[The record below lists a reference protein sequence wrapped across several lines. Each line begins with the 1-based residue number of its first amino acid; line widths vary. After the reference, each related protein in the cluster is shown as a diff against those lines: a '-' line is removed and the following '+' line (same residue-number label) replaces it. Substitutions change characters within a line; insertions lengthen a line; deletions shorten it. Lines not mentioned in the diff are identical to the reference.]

1 MKDYLVR
8 AISRNGKVRAFAIK
22 STEVVE
28 ESRKRLDTWPV
39 ASAALGRSL
48 SAGAI
53 MGAMLKGNER
63 LTVIIKGG
71 GPIGQIVVDANAKG
85 EVRGYVTNPHIHF
98 PLNAVGKL
106 DVAKAV
112 GTDGQLIVTKDLGLK
127 DPYHGSVELISGE
140 LGEDFT
146 YYFSKSE
153 QTPSAVSVGVLVN
166 PDNSIKAAGGFI
178 IQLLPGLKEE
188 EITQLEKRL
197 AQIPPVSAMVDE
209 GLSPEEILYAV
220 LGKDDV
226 EILDHLDIVFSCHC
240 SIERMENALISLG
253 EEELQS
259 IIDEQGEAE
268 LTCHFC
274 NEVYQVD
281 KPDLERLMKMAKR

>member
-39 ASAALGRSL
+39 VSAALGRSL

-146 YYFSKSE
+146 YYFAKSE

-274 NEVYQVD
+274 NEVYQAD

>member
-8 AISRNGKVRAFAIK
+8 AISRNGKVRAFAIR
-22 STEVVE
+22 STGVVE
-28 ESRKRLDTWPV
+28 ESRRRLDTWPV
-39 ASAALGRSL
+39 ASAALGRSI
-48 SAGAI
+48 SASAM

-71 GPIGQIVVDANAKG
+71 GPIGQIVVDANGKG

-98 PLNAVGKL
+98 PLNAMGKL

-112 GTDGQLIVTKDLGLK
+112 GTDGQLLVTKDLGLK
-127 DPYHGSVELISGE
+127 EPYNGSVELISGE

-146 YYFSKSE
+146 YYFAKSE

-178 IQLLPGLKEE
+178 IQLLPGLSEADIAE
-188 EITQLEKRL
+188 LEKKL
-197 AQIPPVSAMVDE
+197 SGIPPVSTMVDE
-209 GLSPEEILYAV
+209 GLTPEEILYAV

-226 EILDHLDIVFSCHC
+226 EILADLDIVFSCHC
-240 SIERMENALISLG
+240 SVERMENALISLG
-253 EEELQS
+253 AEEIKS
-259 IIDEQGEAE
+259 IIEEQGKAE

-281 KPDLERLMKMAKR
+281 QPELERLMKLAKK

>member
-8 AISRNGKVRAFAIK
+8 AISRNGKVRAFAIR
-22 STEVVE
+22 STGVVE

-39 ASAALGRSL
+39 ASAALGRSI

-106 DVAKAV
+106 DVARAV

-146 YYFSKSE
+146 YYFAKSE

-188 EITQLEKRL
+188 EISELEKRL
-197 AQIPPVSAMVDE
+197 AQIPPVSSMVGE

-226 EILDHLDIVFSCHC
+226 EILDYLDVVFSCHC

-274 NEVYQVD
+274 NEVYQLD